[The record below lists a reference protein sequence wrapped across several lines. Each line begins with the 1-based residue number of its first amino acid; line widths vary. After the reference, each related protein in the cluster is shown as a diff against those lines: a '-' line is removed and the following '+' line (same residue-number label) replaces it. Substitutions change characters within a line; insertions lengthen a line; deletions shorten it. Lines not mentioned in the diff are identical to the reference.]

1 MYNNLVICI
10 ASYPAFYCSSYNSA
24 PVFNNNDIF
33 ALGSA
38 AYGGSCPDMTGT
50 GGNITADPVFA
61 DILGQNFHLQ
71 AISPA
76 IDTGTNSAP
85 GLPTTDYDGDP
96 RTVNNTVDIGVDEYT
111 AKPLLSL
118 SKANLYFGTQDVGS
132 TSPAQTLTLSNN
144 GTASVALKML

>member
-61 DILGQNFHLQ
+61 DILGQNFHLH

-76 IDTGTNSAP
+76 IDTGTNPAP
-85 GLPTTDYDGDP
+85 RPPTTHYDGHP
-96 RTVNNTVDIGVDEYT
+96 RTGNHTVDIRVDEYT
-111 AKPLLSL
+111 PQPHL
-118 SKANLYFGTQDVGS
+118 
-132 TSPAQTLTLSNN
+132 
-144 GTASVALKML
+144 